1 MNRIRISVDK
11 LKQLNNSINRCYSE
25 AENAKL
31 LSILG
36 LVIAMLSLVL
46 HMS

>member
-11 LKQLNNSINRCYSE
+11 LKQLNNDVNRCYSE
-25 AENAKL
+25 AEHAKL

-46 HMS
+46 HMT